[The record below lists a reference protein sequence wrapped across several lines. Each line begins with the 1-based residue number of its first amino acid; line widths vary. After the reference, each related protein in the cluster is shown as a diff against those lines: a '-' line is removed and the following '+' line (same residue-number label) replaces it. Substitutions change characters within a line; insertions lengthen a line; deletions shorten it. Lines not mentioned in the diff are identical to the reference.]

1 MKHIKKIIKFTL
13 FFSIAFLYG
22 VECSGGERVILDTI
36 LESRF
41 VALNDS
47 KKEQL
52 TFFESLRA

>member
-1 MKHIKKIIKFTL
+1 M
-13 FFSIAFLYG
+13 AFLYG
-22 VECSGGERVILDTI
+22 VECSREERVILDTI

-52 TFFESLRA
+52 TFFEGDVQELDQ